1 MHSPDSQPAWRQKG
15 FLYYPLSLYLRETFG
30 GRVQKISIDAGFSCP
45 NVDGRIGT
53 GGCIFCDNRSFSPAR
68 RMNIPAIPEQIRE
81 GIARISAR
89 YKTAKYIAYFQP
101 STNTYA
107 PAEKLER
114 VYREALNEPGIVGLA
129 IGTRPDALPDDVLDL
144 LAGLGKETWLSLEIG
159 LQSAHNASLDLLNRG
174 HHFDAF
180 ADAVAR
186 ARARNIRVGA
196 HFILGIPG
204 ESRGEILATARKTAP
219 LGLHSIKLHNL
230 YVVGNT
236 RLAELYAAGKVRLLG
251 RDDYVRL
258 AVDVLELFS
267 PETVVERL
275 AGDAPR
281 DFLIAPP
288 WSAERGNRI
297 RQSVEEEFRRRGT
310 CQGAKFKDSETL

>member
-1 MHSPDSQPAWRQKG
+1 MFPADPKPTWREKG
-15 FLYYPLSLYLRETFG
+15 FRYYPLSHYLRETFG
-30 GRVQKISIDAGFSCP
+30 GRVQKISVDAGFSCP
-45 NVDGRIGT
+45 NADGRVGT

-68 RMNIPAIPEQIRE
+68 RMQIPAIAEQIRE
-81 GIARISAR
+81 GAARVSAR

-107 PAEKLER
+107 PVGELQR
-114 VYREALNEPGIVGLA
+114 VWREALNAPGIVGLA
-129 IGTRPDALPDDVLDL
+129 IGTRPDTLPDDVLDL
-144 LAGLGKETWLSLEIG
+144 LAEIGKETWLSLEIG
-159 LQSAHNASLDLLNRG
+159 LQSAHDASLDFLNRG

-204 ESRGEILATARKTAP
+204 ETRGDILATARKTAP

-230 YVVGNT
+230 YVVGGT
-236 RLAELYAAGKVRLLG
+236 RLAELYAAGKVLLPG
-251 RDDYVRL
+251 RDEYVRL
-258 AVDVLELFS
+258 AADFLELFP

-281 DFLIAPP
+281 DFLIAPS
-288 WSAERGNRI
+288 WSAEKGSRI
-297 RQSVEEEFRRRGT
+297 RQDVEEEFRRRGT
-310 CQGAKFKDSETL
+310 FQGSKFPSETA